1 MAKYRWGDG
10 KGKVHSISLGQHKKN
25 VRTKR
30 TEKARQKDLDQVTA
44 PKGMSDILRDSNTA
58 SSLRYGGEERALGLQ
73 QAQVPAW
80 FAAHRAQVAGIAQ
93 GVNAGY
99 QKAVDEQ
106 RAAVAAQQQTAGTQ
120 QAAAG
125 KSAQADAEKRGA
137 TVDPGVQQQ
146 ALAGANVNAQAG
158 NDMVGLLAA
167 QQQAQGGY
175 YGGLQAASSAAELSQ
190 RGRVASQQRDLQA
203 DKGLYRSQYV
213 SDARDKEHT
222 KVLERQAYGL
232 DVAKASAD
240 AADDRADNRR
250 DRQQTRRTNMEK
262 DRQYRLDKAKLG
274 DDRAKDAY
282 QKRNKLGPYKDSTAK
297 QKPLSA
303 AGLKAKT
310 NIRTGVKQL
319 RDHDNGLADYWNG
332 AYDEL
337 VTQNGLDPVVARAIV
352 QGARTGR
359 LGPNTERTLRE
370 DYGITGLRFG
380 KPKRRRKPTRTPDS
394 PKSKGPNGQLR
405 PN

>member
-10 KGKVHSISLGQHKKN
+10 KGKVHSISLRQHKKN
-25 VRTKR
+25 VRVQKKAKR
-30 TEKARQKDLDQVTA
+30 RQADLDKVTA

-106 RAAVAAQQQTAGTQ
+106 RAAVQAQQTTATTQ

-125 KSAQADAEKRGA
+125 KSSQADAEKRGA
-137 TVDPGVQQQ
+137 TADPGVQQQ

-167 QQQAQGGY
+167 QQTAQGGY

-190 RGRVASQQRDLQA
+190 KGRVASDQRALQA

-232 DVAKASAD
+232 DVAKAQAD
-240 AADDRADNRR
+240 VADDRADNRR
-250 DRQQTRRTNMEK
+250 DRQKTRRTNMEK

-282 QKRNKLGPYKDSTAK
+282 QKRNKLGPYKPAATPKDPNARTPAERRQANVRI
-297 QKPLSA
+297 QKA
-303 AGLKAKT
+303 ADLWGVEADTKYDFGTDDKPNVRTPTPDEIKAKL
-310 NIRTGVKQL
+310 IRKGYTSAEIRK
-319 RDHDNGLADYWNG
+319 AI
-332 AYDEL
+332 
-337 VTQNGLDPVVARAIV
+337 ARIKKNRPAKKKS
-352 QGARTGR
+352 A
-359 LGPNTERTLRE
+359 
-370 DYGITGLRFG
+370 
-380 KPKRRRKPTRTPDS
+380 KPTL
-394 PKSKGPNGQLR
+394 PKTVLNPFD
-405 PN
+405 

>member
-25 VRTKR
+25 VRVQKKAKR
-30 TEKARQKDLDQVTA
+30 RQADLDKVTA

-106 RAAVAAQQQTAGTQ
+106 RAAVQAQQTTATTQ

-125 KSAQADAEKRGA
+125 KSSQADAEKRGA
-137 TVDPGVQQQ
+137 TADPGVQQQ

-167 QQQAQGGY
+167 QQTAQGGY

-282 QKRNKLGPYKDSTAK
+282 QKRNKLGPYKPAATPKDPNARTPAERRQANVRI
-297 QKPLSA
+297 QKA
-303 AGLKAKT
+303 ADLWGVEADTKYDFGTDDKPNVRTPTPDEIKAKL
-310 NIRTGVKQL
+310 IRKGYTSAEIRK
-319 RDHDNGLADYWNG
+319 AI
-332 AYDEL
+332 
-337 VTQNGLDPVVARAIV
+337 ARIKKNRPAKKKS
-352 QGARTGR
+352 A
-359 LGPNTERTLRE
+359 
-370 DYGITGLRFG
+370 
-380 KPKRRRKPTRTPDS
+380 KPTL
-394 PKSKGPNGQLR
+394 PKTVLNPFD
-405 PN
+405 

>member
-25 VRTKR
+25 VRVQKKAKR
-30 TEKARQKDLDQVTA
+30 RQADLDKVTA

-106 RAAVAAQQQTAGTQ
+106 RAAVQAQQTTATTQ

-125 KSAQADAEKRGA
+125 KSSQADAEKRGA
-137 TVDPGVQQQ
+137 TADPGVQQQ

-167 QQQAQGGY
+167 QQTAQGGY

-190 RGRVASQQRDLQA
+190 KGRVASDQRALQA

-232 DVAKASAD
+232 DVAKAQAD
-240 AADDRADNRR
+240 VADDRADNRR
-250 DRQQTRRTNMEK
+250 DRQKTRRTNMEK

-282 QKRNKLGPYKDSTAK
+282 QKRNKLGPYKPAATPKDPNARTPAERRQANVRI
-297 QKPLSA
+297 QKA
-303 AGLKAKT
+303 ADLWGVEADTKYDFGTDDKPNVRTPTPDEIKAKL
-310 NIRTGVKQL
+310 IRKGYTSAEIRK
-319 RDHDNGLADYWNG
+319 AI
-332 AYDEL
+332 
-337 VTQNGLDPVVARAIV
+337 ARIKKNRPAKKKS
-352 QGARTGR
+352 A
-359 LGPNTERTLRE
+359 
-370 DYGITGLRFG
+370 
-380 KPKRRRKPTRTPDS
+380 KPTL
-394 PKSKGPNGQLR
+394 PKTVLNPFD
-405 PN
+405 

>member
-25 VRTKR
+25 VRVQKKAKR
-30 TEKARQKDLDQVTA
+30 RQADLDKVTA

-106 RAAVAAQQQTAGTQ
+106 RAAVQAQQTTATTQ

-125 KSAQADAEKRGA
+125 KSSQADAEKRGA
-137 TVDPGVQQQ
+137 TADPGVQQQ

-167 QQQAQGGY
+167 QQTAQGGY

-190 RGRVASQQRDLQA
+190 KGRVASDQRALQA

-282 QKRNKLGPYKDSTAK
+282 QKRNKLGPYKPAATPKDPNARTPAERRQANVRI
-297 QKPLSA
+297 QKA
-303 AGLKAKT
+303 ADLWGVEADTKYDFGTDDKPNVRTPTPDEIKAKL
-310 NIRTGVKQL
+310 IRKGYTSAEIRK
-319 RDHDNGLADYWNG
+319 AI
-332 AYDEL
+332 
-337 VTQNGLDPVVARAIV
+337 ARIKKNRPAKKKS
-352 QGARTGR
+352 A
-359 LGPNTERTLRE
+359 
-370 DYGITGLRFG
+370 
-380 KPKRRRKPTRTPDS
+380 KPTL
-394 PKSKGPNGQLR
+394 PKTVLNPFD
-405 PN
+405 

>member
-25 VRTKR
+25 VRVQKKAKR
-30 TEKARQKDLDQVTA
+30 RQADLDKVTA

-106 RAAVAAQQQTAGTQ
+106 RAAVQAQQTTATTQ

-125 KSAQADAEKRGA
+125 KSSQADAEKRGA
-137 TVDPGVQQQ
+137 TADPGVQQQ

-167 QQQAQGGY
+167 QQTAQGGY

-190 RGRVASQQRDLQA
+190 KGRVASDQRALQA

-232 DVAKASAD
+232 DVAKAAND

-282 QKRNKLGPYKDSTAK
+282 QKRNKLGPYKPAATPKDPNARTPAERRQANVRI
-297 QKPLSA
+297 QKA
-303 AGLKAKT
+303 ADLWGVEADTKYDFGTDDKPNVRTPTPDEIKAKL
-310 NIRTGVKQL
+310 IRKGYTSAEIRK
-319 RDHDNGLADYWNG
+319 AI
-332 AYDEL
+332 
-337 VTQNGLDPVVARAIV
+337 ARIKKNRPAKKKS
-352 QGARTGR
+352 A
-359 LGPNTERTLRE
+359 
-370 DYGITGLRFG
+370 
-380 KPKRRRKPTRTPDS
+380 KPTL
-394 PKSKGPNGQLR
+394 PKTVLNPFD
-405 PN
+405 